1 MLRRQEGGQTFL
13 ALLRA
18 ALASSSE
25 ESLAADSDSTSL
37 LRATNPR
44 RVSNH
49 RRCGTDVCECK
60 SVRCTRGRLI
70 RTLAATR
77 LGIQASP
84 ARGTP
89 RTCDDD
95 NQTLG
100 LATQQSGGGAARV
113 GMNGGVPGSVGF
125 LELALQL
132 LG

>member
-1 MLRRQEGGQTFL
+1 MSRRQEGGPTFL

-25 ESLAADSDSTSL
+25 ESLAADADSDSTSL
-37 LRATNPR
+37 LRATTPR
-44 RVSNH
+44 RVSNQ
-49 RRCGTDVCECK
+49 RRCGTGVCK
-60 SVRCTRGRLI
+60 SERILCAHGFRS

-77 LGIQASP
+77 LGLPASP

-100 LATQQSGGGAARV
+100 LATQQLGGRR
-113 GMNGGVPGSVGF
+113 GVVWKEREGT
-125 LELALQL
+125 
-132 LG
+132 